1 MKQHNPVHPG
11 EFILRAYIEPLQFS
25 EEEMAQKLR
34 VPLESFKQLLQAKL
48 NVDEE
53 WANRL
58 SEALGRSPES
68 WLLMQ
73 QNYDS
78 FNGS

>member
-1 MKQHNPVHPG
+1 MKQHNPAHPG
-11 EFILRAYIEPLQFS
+11 EFILRVYIEPLQLS
-25 EEEMAQKLR
+25 KEEMAHKLG
-34 VPLESFKQLLQAKL
+34 VSLESFNQLLQAKL
-48 NVDEE
+48 SVDEE

-58 SEALGRSPES
+58 SETLGRSPES